1 MIYILLIIVFALLQ
15 ALLLGHIHILGV
27 ATPLLYVYLALL
39 FPKTYPRWAQLLLCF
54 AMGLS
59 VDMFANTPG
68 LATISM
74 TLVGF
79 IQPYL
84 LSLYLSE
91 EDNHDIMPG
100 FITLGFTKFATYAT
114 ILVTIYCIV
123 FFSLE
128 AFTVIDWMEW
138 LLSIAGSMVLTLMF
152 IFTIDSVRR

>member
-1 MIYILLIIVFALLQ
+1 MQ

-74 TLVGF
+74 TLIGF

-84 LSLYLSE
+84 LNLYLSE
-91 EDNHDIMPG
+91 EDNHDLMPG
-100 FITLGFTKFATYAT
+100 FSTLGFTKFATYAT
-114 ILVTIYCIV
+114 ILVAIYCMV

-128 AFTVIDWMEW
+128 AFSVINWMEW
-138 LLSIAGSMVLTLMF
+138 MLSIAGSMVLTLMF

>member
-1 MIYILLIIVFALLQ
+1 
-15 ALLLGHIHILGV
+15 
-27 ATPLLYVYLALL
+27 
-39 FPKTYPRWAQLLLCF
+39 
-54 AMGLS
+54 MGLS

-74 TLVGF
+74 TLIGF

-84 LSLYLSE
+84 LNLYLSE
-91 EDNHDIMPG
+91 EDNHDLMPG
-100 FITLGFTKFATYAT
+100 FSTLGFTKFATYA
-114 ILVTIYCIV
+114 IALVAIYCVV

-128 AFTVIDWMEW
+128 AFSIINWMEW